1 MKKLLA
7 AVLSLCLALSLC
19 AIPAMAATADFT
31 TLIEECLTTEVSTA
45 ITKNLTLPSTWGEGT
60 SITWESSDPS
70 VIQVSGNTAVVTRGI
85 ENATVTLT
93 AKDATD
99 ASNTKVLTFTVLSLF
114 KKVWYNNN
122 FYAPDRYSVDDTG
135 LTFGYRKYVSAGQ
148 QPVTVPVGNNPYE
161 FVEKV
166 GEATGQAGFFRFN
179 DGNLS
184 TELIKVVPH
193 PVDTNDYAI
202 LLESAGT
209 KGTFGFA
216 LPGAG
221 SDLPSGQV
229 DVSFR
234 FATHKSQGKSYFGF
248 NGLLNGVNTHVMWH
262 YNQAA
267 KINSS
272 TGKENT
278 TYTSWNQA
286 FNYAEN
292 SSYGFTESTAPAQAS
307 NSPIRNMAIAEGDY
321 ADATVTFR
329 VNTANTELACI
340 SSSTGD
346 ISGASIYNP
355 YVHSRKIEGTNGTDA
370 DKVFKSIY
378 FQAYATTGNM
388 YVDDIV
394 ITTETTEI
402 PGETA
407 ADRLAIYKRLLTGK
421 LNEAIADKANVTDDI
436 NLNLLPNI
444 TGYDVAWASDNTSAI
459 VIDTVNKKA
468 DVQLTEIIKN
478 VTLTGTITHE
488 GETATITLPLTV
500 KPYGSSTVSVVGGV
514 GSATGKVTYE
524 DAEVKAYTSSG
535 DGAFNDMNK
544 TAFSVAQEDG
554 NKFATVTGTADAI
567 QSLKYGSGGWSGS
580 ILGNYKTISFDAK
593 INKPTVDEAVTTRCT
608 VTVGTQSGYGI
619 AQLIIPYVVNADG
632 TYSKSKWYIADGG
645 NNTENF
651 RYVDDV
657 KLETLPGL
665 DEWFNIQIVTNTISS
680 TYDIYVNGVKLFD
693 HAAKFPAGQGDS
705 VTARFYTLAFNAVA
719 SLKTDDYK
727 LTTICW
733 DNIEILNND
742 AGALGN
748 VSADLMLASID
759 SVNDTLAVAGTN
771 GTAIAWTATGDAAIS
786 GNALVK
792 SKDFG
797 LGETTVTATAT
808 TAKGTL
814 SRVYNLYYGTEIKA
828 VDAADGMLNSIKYV
842 SDVDAAGYIAYYDGD
857 NALLRVAPIALQ
869 AGRNTRVFEEV
880 TLPEGY
886 ASLKVFAWNENLSP
900 LSFAYPAN

>member
-45 ITKNLTLPSTWGEGT
+45 ITENLTLPEAWGEGT

-70 VIQVSGNTAVVTRGI
+70 VIGNDGKVTRGI
-85 ENATVTLT
+85 EDVTVTLT
-93 AKDATD
+93 AKDVTD

-122 FYAPDRYSVDDTG
+122 FYTTNADVIGKAIGYKGGEATG
-135 LTFGYRKYVSAGQ
+135 
-148 QPVTVPVGNNPYE
+148 NPYE
-161 FVEKV
+161 FVEKTA
-166 GEATGQAGFFRFN
+166 ET
-179 DGNLS
+179 DGNAGLIRLGNYSDEKLS
-184 TELIKVVPH
+184 IEANPLKA
-193 PVDTNDYAI
+193 NDYAVRI
-202 LLESAGT
+202 EENHALYGHYYAL
-209 KGTFGFA
+209 A
-216 LPGAG
+216 LP
-221 SDLPSGQV
+221 SIDDSELPSG
-229 DVSFR
+229 DVKVSLRISSASAAGKKFR
-234 FATHKSQGKSYFGF
+234 VGF
-248 NGLLNGVNTHVMWH
+248 NGSLNTNLTHIYWN
-262 YNQAA
+262 YNASTTNSGYFTW
-267 KINSS
+267 INGATPKCTQNIATP
-272 TGKENT
+272 TGSDGNV
-278 TYTSWNQA
+278 YC
-286 FNYAEN
+286 
-292 SSYGFTESTAPAQAS
+292 
-307 NSPIRNMAIAEGDY
+307 
-321 ADATVTFR
+321 DATATFT
-329 VNTANTELACI
+329 VSTNMNDDNTNTLKLESI
-340 SSSTGD
+340 SSGQIINAGT
-346 ISGASIYNP
+346 YNP
-355 YVHSRKIEGTNGTDA
+355 YNHTDKIENEVLKHISFGSINE
-370 DKVFKSIY
+370 KVAGRDSY
-378 FQAYATTGNM
+378 TA

-394 ITTETTEI
+394 IMTETTEI

-407 ADRLAIYKRLLTGK
+407 ADRLAVYKRLLTGK

-436 NLNLLPNI
+436 NLNLLDI
-444 TGYDVAWASDNTSAI
+444 TGYDVAWESDNTSAI

-468 DVQLTEIIKN
+468 DVQLTEIIKD
-478 VTLTGTITHE
+478 VTLTGTITHD
-488 GETATITLPLTV
+488 GATDTIALPLTV
-500 KPYGSSTVSVVGGV
+500 KPYGAATVSYWGNRETDTANTCVITYENA
-514 GSATGKVTYE
+514 ATGSYAANELNTTHRS
-524 DAEVKAYTSSG
+524 DSG
-535 DGAFNDMNK
+535 
-544 TAFSVAQEDG
+544 FSVAQEGD
-554 NKFATVTGTADAI
+554 NKFATVTGNANVI
-567 QSLKYGSGGWSGS
+567 GSLKYGSGGWTGC
-580 ILGNYKTISFDAK
+580 IGGKYKTISFDAK
-593 INKPTVDEAVTTRCT
+593 INKPTVDKREVIRTA
-608 VTVGTQSGYGI
+608 VTVGTQKWGI

-645 NNTENF
+645 NNSENF
-651 RYVDDV
+651 RYVDDA

-680 TYDIYVNGVKLFD
+680 TYDIYINGVKLFD
-693 HAAKFPAGQGDS
+693 HAAKFPAGQNDS
-705 VTARFYTLAFNAVA
+705 TTANFYTLAFNAVA
-719 SLKTDDYK
+719 SLLTDDYK

-759 SVNDTLAVAGTN
+759 SVNDELKATEAN
-771 GTAIAWTATGDAAIS
+771 GTAIAWTATGDATVS

-808 TAKGTL
+808 VPGKGTL

-828 VDAADGMLNSIKYV
+828 VDAAEGMLNSIKYV
-842 SDVDAAGYIAYYDGD
+842 SDVDAAGYIAYYNGD

-869 AGRNTRVFEEV
+869 AGRNTRVFEGV

>member
-19 AIPAMAATADFT
+19 AIPAMAAANLST
-31 TLIEECLTTEVSTA
+31 TLIEECLTSEVSTA
-45 ITKNLTLPSTWGEGT
+45 ITKNFTLPATWNEAP
-60 SITWESSDPS
+60 ITWESSDPS

-85 ENATVTLT
+85 EDATVTLT
-93 AKDATD
+93 ATD
-99 ASNTKVLTFTVLSLF
+99 AANPEDTKVLTFTVLSLF

-122 FYAPDRYSVDDTG
+122 FYAPERYSADDTG
-135 LTFGYRKYVSAGQ
+135 LTFGHRKWVAAGNQ
-148 QPVTVPVGNNPYE
+148 SYTNVVGNNPYE
-161 FVEKV
+161 FVEKTS
-166 GEATGQAGFFRFN
+166 EAGTGQAGFFRFGEDN
-179 DGNLS
+179 NVN
-184 TELIKVVPH
+184 ERIKVVPH
-193 PVDTNDYAI
+193 PIDANDYAI
-202 LLESAGT
+202 LLENAENS
-209 KGTFGFA
+209 KIHYFGFA
-216 LPGAG
+216 LP
-221 SDLPSGQV
+221 SFTNDELPSGDVQ
-229 DVSFR
+229 VSFR
-234 FATHKSQGKSYFGF
+234 LSSGSASQKWMFGF
-248 NGLLNGVNTHVMWH
+248 NSKLIGTQQHVVWR
-262 YNQAA
+262 YNNAVDGA
-267 KINSS
+267 
-272 TGKENT
+272 T
-278 TYTSWNQA
+278 TYTTWNEA
-286 FNYAEN
+286 FNETNNPGVTSPGTSAY
-292 SSYGFTESTAPAQAS
+292 Q
-307 NSPIRNMAIAEGDY
+307 NSPIKDIPTVGDY
-321 ADATVTFR
+321 LDASVTFG
-329 VNTANTELACI
+329 VKTANTELACLKTSAGKINI
-340 SSSTGD
+340 S
-346 ISGASIYNP
+346 P
-355 YVHSRKIEGTNGTDA
+355 YIHSNKIEGKNGTDA
-370 DKVFKSIY
+370 DKVFKSIT
-378 FQAYATTGNM
+378 FASPNLANTTAL

-407 ADRLAIYKRLLTGK
+407 AEKLAVYKRLLTGK
-421 LNEAIADKANVTDDI
+421 LNEAIADKAHVTDDI

-478 VTLTGTITHE
+478 VTLTGTITHD

-500 KPYGSSTVSVVGGV
+500 KPYGSSTVSVVDGI

-524 DAEVKAYTSSG
+524 NAEVKAYTSSG
-535 DGAFNDMNK
+535 DGALNDMNK

-567 QSLKYGSGGWSGS
+567 QSLKYGSGSWSGS
-580 ILGNYKTISFDAK
+580 ILGTYKTISFDAK
-593 INKPTVDEAVTTRCT
+593 INKPTVDESVTTRCT
-608 VTVGTQSGYGI
+608 VTIGTQSGYGI

-705 VTARFYTLAFNAVA
+705 VTARFYILSFNAVA

-759 SVNDTLAVAGTN
+759 SVNDTLAAAGTN

-814 SRVYNLYYGTEIKA
+814 SRVYNLYYGAEIKA

-880 TLPEGY
+880 TLPEGC